1 MTAMKRWMT
10 FLGVLLLLGFL
21 LTSGTLYIVPVNEH
35 AVVTRF
41 GKIVRVHSTPG
52 VHVKIPFLDVVY
64 AYPKWLQEH
73 DSDPVET
80 VLGDKRNV
88 IFDTFLL
95 YRIDDPQAFHTRIR
109 NTETLARRIDDVI
122 FGSIRVVAG
131 LYNYEDI
138 LNDKRDEI
146 IEMTAERVRS
156 QTRNMGI
163 ALVRVA
169 IRNFTLPDQ
178 NLQAIYSNMK
188 SERVRIAQ
196 GILAAGRAQANR
208 ITAEADRKAQEIL
221 ASAFKQGQTLRGEG
235 DREAQVIISRA
246 MGEAFTLYE
255 QMKAIEFFRK
265 GLRKDSVLIVDPG
278 KGLFRYLK
286 DNAVPAANAPAR

>member
-1 MTAMKRWMT
+1 MKKWLT
-10 FLGVLLLLGFL
+10 FFGGLLLLGFL
-21 LTSGTLYIVPVNEH
+21 LTSGTFYIVPVNQH

-52 VHVKIPFLDVVY
+52 VHVKVPFLDVVY

-73 DSDPVET
+73 DSAPVET

-109 NTETLARRIDDVI
+109 SAETLARRIDDVI

-131 LYNYEDI
+131 LYTYEDI

-146 IEMTAERVRS
+146 IDATTERVRA
-156 QTRNMGI
+156 QTKNMGI
-163 ALVRVA
+163 TVVRTA
-169 IRNFTLPDQ
+169 IRNFTLPEQ

-208 ITAEADRKAQEIL
+208 ITAEANRKAQEII

-235 DREAQVIISRA
+235 DKEAQVIISQA
-246 MGEAFTLYE
+246 MGRAFSLYE
-255 QMKAIEFFRK
+255 QMKAIEFFQK
-265 GLRKDSVLIVDPG
+265 GLRKETVLVVDPG

-286 DNAVPAANAPAR
+286 DNAPASASAPQN

>member
-1 MTAMKRWMT
+1 MMRRWLT
-10 FLGVLLLLGFL
+10 LLGVVLALGFL
-21 LTSGTLYIVPVNEH
+21 MTSGTFYIVPVNEH

-41 GKIVRVHSTPG
+41 GKIVRVHSAPG
-52 VHVKIPFLDVVY
+52 VHVRVPFLDVVY

-95 YRIDDPQAFHTRIR
+95 YRIDDPQAFHIRIR
-109 NTETLARRIDDVI
+109 STETLARRIDDVI
-122 FGSIRVVAG
+122 FGSVRVVAG
-131 LYNYEDI
+131 LYTYEDI

-156 QTRNMGI
+156 QTKDMGI
-163 ALVRVA
+163 DVVRVA
-169 IRNFTLPDQ
+169 IRNFTLPEQ

-208 ITAEADRKAQEIL
+208 ITAEANRKAQEIL
-221 ASAFKQGQTLRGEG
+221 ASAVKQGQTLRGEG
-235 DREAQVIISRA
+235 DKEAQVILSQA
-246 MGEAFTLYE
+246 MGRAFSLYE
-255 QMKAIEFFRK
+255 QMKAIEFFQK
-265 GLRKDSVLIVDPG
+265 GLRKESVLVVDPG

-286 DNAVPAANAPAR
+286 DNAAAPEKKPAQ

>member
-1 MTAMKRWMT
+1 MMRRWLT
-10 FLGVLLLLGFL
+10 LWGVVLVLGFL
-21 LTSGTLYIVPVNEH
+21 MTSGTFYIVPVNEH

-52 VHVKIPFLDVVY
+52 VHVRVPFLDVVY

-109 NTETLARRIDDVI
+109 STETLARRIDDVI
-122 FGSIRVVAG
+122 FGAVRVVAG
-131 LYNYEDI
+131 LYSYEDI

-156 QTRNMGI
+156 QTKNMGI
-163 ALVRVA
+163 DVVRVA
-169 IRNFTLPDQ
+169 IRNFTLPEQ

-208 ITAEADRKAQEIL
+208 ITAEANRKAQEIL
-221 ASAFKQGQTLRGEG
+221 ASAVKQGQTLRGEG
-235 DREAQVIISRA
+235 DKEAQVILSQA
-246 MGEAFTLYE
+246 MGKAFSLYE
-255 QMKAIEFFRK
+255 QMKAIEFFQK
-265 GLRKDSVLIVDPG
+265 GLRKESVLVVDPG

-286 DNAVPAANAPAR
+286 DNAAAPEKKPAQ

>member
-1 MTAMKRWMT
+1 MMRRWLT
-10 FLGVLLLLGFL
+10 LWGVVLVLGFL
-21 LTSGTLYIVPVNEH
+21 MTSGTFYIVPVNEH

-52 VHVKIPFLDVVY
+52 VHVRVPFLDVVY

-109 NTETLARRIDDVI
+109 STETLARRIDDVI
-122 FGSIRVVAG
+122 FGSVRVVAG
-131 LYNYEDI
+131 LYTYEDI

-156 QTRNMGI
+156 QTKDMGI
-163 ALVRVA
+163 DVVRVA
-169 IRNFTLPDQ
+169 IRNFTLPEQ

-208 ITAEADRKAQEIL
+208 ITAEANRKAQEIL
-221 ASAFKQGQTLRGEG
+221 ASAVKQGQTLRGEG
-235 DREAQVIISRA
+235 DKEAQVILSQA
-246 MGEAFTLYE
+246 MGKAFSLYE
-255 QMKAIEFFRK
+255 QMKAIEFFQK
-265 GLRKDSVLIVDPG
+265 GLRKESVLVVDPG

-286 DNAVPAANAPAR
+286 DNAAAPEKKPAQ

>member
-1 MTAMKRWMT
+1 MMRRWLT
-10 FLGVLLLLGFL
+10 LWGVVLVLGFL
-21 LTSGTLYIVPVNEH
+21 MTSGTFYIVPVNEH

-52 VHVKIPFLDVVY
+52 VHVRVPFLDVVY

-109 NTETLARRIDDVI
+109 STETLARRIDDVI
-122 FGSIRVVAG
+122 FGAVRVVAG
-131 LYNYEDI
+131 LYTYEDI

-146 IEMTAERVRS
+146 IEVTAERVRS
-156 QTRNMGI
+156 QTKNMGI
-163 ALVRVA
+163 DVVRVA
-169 IRNFTLPDQ
+169 IRNFTLPEQ

-208 ITAEADRKAQEIL
+208 ITAEANRKAQEIL
-221 ASAFKQGQTLRGEG
+221 ASAVKQGQTLRGEG
-235 DREAQVIISRA
+235 DKEAQVILSQA
-246 MGEAFTLYE
+246 MGKAFSLYE
-255 QMKAIEFFRK
+255 QMKAIEFFQK
-265 GLRKDSVLIVDPG
+265 GLRKESVLVVDPG

-286 DNAVPAANAPAR
+286 DNAAPLEKKPAQ

>member
-1 MTAMKRWMT
+1 MKKWLT
-10 FLGVLLLLGFL
+10 LAVSFLLLGFL
-21 LTSGTLYIVPVNEH
+21 LSSGTFYIVPVNQH

-52 VHVKIPFLDVVY
+52 VHVKVPFLDVVY

-95 YRIDDPQAFHTRIR
+95 YRIEDPQIFHTRIR
-109 NTETLARRIDDVI
+109 NAETLARRIDDVV

-131 LYNYEDI
+131 LYTYENI

-156 QTRNMGI
+156 QTKNMGI
-163 ALVRVA
+163 AVVRVA
-169 IRNFTLPDQ
+169 IRNFTLPEQ

-208 ITAEADRKAQEIL
+208 ITAEANRKAQEII

-235 DREAQVIISRA
+235 DKEAQVIISQA
-246 MGEAFTLYE
+246 MGQAFSLYE
-255 QMKAIEFFRK
+255 QMKAIEFFQK
-265 GLRKDSVLIVDPG
+265 GLRKESVLVVDPG

-286 DNAVPAANAPAR
+286 DNAASPNGVIGR